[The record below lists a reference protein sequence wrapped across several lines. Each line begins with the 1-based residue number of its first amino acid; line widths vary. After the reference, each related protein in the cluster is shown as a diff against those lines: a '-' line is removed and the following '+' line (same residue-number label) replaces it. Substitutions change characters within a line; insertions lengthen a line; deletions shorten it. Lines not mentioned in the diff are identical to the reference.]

1 MSICRET
8 FSFSIN
14 RSIGAMVKVMKS
26 LFNVIAA
33 GIRIQSRML
42 TVGIA
47 EIKKEGNILPG
58 FIQEIREEFEASELP
73 SALQQYVGALATM
86 SHIPTWVGELN
97 QEIALLKASWQK
109 TEASMMETVE
119 AVESITREAKQ

>member
-1 MSICRET
+1 
-8 FSFSIN
+8 
-14 RSIGAMVKVMKS
+14 MKS

>member
-1 MSICRET
+1 
-8 FSFSIN
+8 
-14 RSIGAMVKVMKS
+14 MVKVMKS

-47 EIKKEGNILPG
+47 EIKKEGNILPGFIQEILPG

>member
-1 MSICRET
+1 
-8 FSFSIN
+8 
-14 RSIGAMVKVMKS
+14 
-26 LFNVIAA
+26 
-33 GIRIQSRML
+33 
-42 TVGIA
+42 
-47 EIKKEGNILPG
+47 
-58 FIQEIREEFEASELP
+58 
-73 SALQQYVGALATM
+73 M